1 MKRLAIIALM
11 LNVGAAA
18 TYAQQHGSK
27 TALSGTAAASTIDL
41 GTGTPTTE
49 YNLEGNSSLGSFTFR
64 TVSSGAAPSQAP
76 SSCSG
81 GNKLYIPIAAGMG
94 VLRSSDGSLLRLRL
108 TGGSDCIDFNA
119 GKALC
124 IRMYE
129 VVGGT
134 GRFQN
139 AAEDGGKVTLTMTV
153 APVVPG
159 ELVFFAVTGEMTGI
173 VSE

>member
-1 MKRLAIIALM
+1 MSGRSCGSEVGVQLSTCEQTARRRLCYRQPPLSEQDCARGAGSSGAFGRRSRHPRNQRRTGHMRRLAIIALM

-64 TVSSGAAPSQAP
+64 TVSSGAAPSNAP

-81 GNKLYIPIAAGMG
+81 GNKLYIPVAAGMG
-94 VLRSSDGSLLRLRL
+94 VL
-108 TGGSDCIDFNA
+108 
-119 GKALC
+119 
-124 IRMYE
+124 
-129 VVGGT
+129 
-134 GRFQN
+134 
-139 AAEDGGKVTLTMTV
+139 
-153 APVVPG
+153 
-159 ELVFFAVTGEMTGI
+159 
-173 VSE
+173 